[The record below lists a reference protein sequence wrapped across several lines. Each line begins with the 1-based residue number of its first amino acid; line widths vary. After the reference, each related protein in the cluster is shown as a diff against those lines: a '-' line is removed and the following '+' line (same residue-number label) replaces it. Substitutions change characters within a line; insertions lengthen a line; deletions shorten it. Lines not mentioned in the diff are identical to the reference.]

1 MVFPRKIVFRKPLE
15 TDWMPYYREMTESS
29 VKYPYQR
36 KYAAIKKLVKVLS
49 RDLEEFL
56 QDEGGV

>member
-1 MVFPRKIVFRKPLE
+1 
-15 TDWMPYYREMTESS
+15 MPYYREMTESS

-56 QDEGGV
+56 QDEGDV